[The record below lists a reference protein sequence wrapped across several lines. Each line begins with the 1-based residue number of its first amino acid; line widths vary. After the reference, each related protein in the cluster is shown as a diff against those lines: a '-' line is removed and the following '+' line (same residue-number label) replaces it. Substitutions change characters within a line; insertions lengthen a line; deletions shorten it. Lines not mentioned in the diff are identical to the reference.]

1 MIRGEIPTALLN
13 GDNTNYDLDRGFTRH
28 PIDETPVTGIVV
40 KLGMQ
45 CIVNCIR
52 MLLWDKDN
60 RSYSYKIEASMHEDK
75 DWVTIVDH
83 STYLCRSWQKLHFP
97 KKVVRYIRIVG
108 TNNTVNRVFHVVSL
122 EAYYKED
129 NFTLE
134 NGILVP
140 TENVATV
147 ENWATVTEGVSRSRN
162 ALINGLMNEYDWDS
176 GYTCHQLGSGER
188 FIYMYV
194 YVYVYS
200 RIPQ

>member
-1 MIRGEIPTALLN
+1 MSLFGAQVIRGEIPTALLN

-28 PIDETPVTGIVV
+28 PIDETPMTGIVV

-45 CIVNCIR
+45 CIVNCIK

-83 STYLCRSWQKLHFP
+83 STFLCRSWQKLYFP
-97 KKVVRYIRIVG
+97 KKVVRYFRIVG
-108 TNNTVNRVFHVVSL
+108 TNNTVNRVFHVVSF
-122 EAYYKED
+122 EAYFKQD
-129 NFTLE
+129 DFTLE

-162 ALINGLMNEYDWDS
+162 ALINGVMNEYDWDS
-176 GYTCHQLGSGER
+176 GYTCHQLGSGK
-188 FIYMYV
+188 
-194 YVYVYS
+194 
-200 RIPQ
+200 